1 VTDTDQPVLW
11 ERRDGVGVI
20 TLNRP
25 QAMNALTVGM
35 LETLEQIVD
44 DAEGDPDLR
53 ALVLTAAGEKAFCVG
68 ADLKARAAEYE
79 AGTVHDP
86 LGDLIRRVQ
95 RRFETSDKPIIAA
108 VFGYVLGGGLEMA
121 LACDLRVATEG
132 AQLGFPEARV
142 GSMPGVGGTQRTT
155 RLIGAARA
163 KELMFTCERIP
174 AAKALE
180 WGLINR
186 VVPDGEL
193 MDAVLEL
200 AGKIARN
207 APLSLGRIK
216 AAVNRAQ
223 DVDLDSGL
231 AFEAMCHAVLR
242 HSEDREE
249 GIKAFVEKRTP
260 EFKGR

>member
-1 VTDTDQPVLW
+1 
-11 ERRDGVGVI
+11 
-20 TLNRP
+20 
-25 QAMNALTVGM
+25 MNALTVEM
-35 LETLEQIVD
+35 LETLERIVD
-44 DAEGDPDLR
+44 DAEGDPSLR
-53 ALVLTAAGEKAFCVG
+53 VLVLTAAGEKAFCVG

-95 RRFETSDKPIIAA
+95 RRFETSDKPIVAA
-108 VFGYVLGGGLEMA
+108 LFGYVLGGGLEMA
-121 LACDLRVATEG
+121 LACDIRIAAEG
-132 AQLGFPEARV
+132 TQLGFPEARV
-142 GSMPGVGGTQRTT
+142 GSMPGVGGTQRTP
-155 RLIGAARA
+155 RLIGPARA
-163 KELMFTCERIP
+163 KELMFTGDRID
-174 AAKALE
+174 AETALS
-180 WGLINR
+180 WGLLNR
-186 VVPDGEL
+186 VVPAGEL
-193 MDAVLEL
+193 EDAVAEL

-216 AAVNRAQ
+216 AAVNRAM

-260 EFKGR
+260 KFVGR

>member
-1 VTDTDQPVLW
+1 MSEKTVLW
-11 ERRDGVGVI
+11 EAREGVGVI

-25 QAMNALTVGM
+25 EAMNALTVEM
-35 LETLEQIVD
+35 LQELERIVD
-44 DAEGDPDLR
+44 AVEGDPGIR
-53 ALVLTAAGEKAFCVG
+53 ALILTAAGEKAFCVG

-108 VFGYVLGGGLEMA
+108 LFGYVLGGGLELA
-121 LACDLRVATEG
+121 LACDLRIATEG
-132 AQLGFPEARV
+132 AQLGFPEAKV
-142 GSMPGVGGTQRTT
+142 GSMPGVGGTQRST

-163 KELMFTCERIP
+163 KELMFTGERIP
-174 AAKALE
+174 ATQALD
-180 WGLINR
+180 WGLLNR

-193 MDAVLEL
+193 EKASEEL

-216 AAVNRAQ
+216 AAVNRAL
-223 DVDLDSGL
+223 DVDLESGL

-249 GIKAFVEKRTP
+249 GIKAFVEKRKP

>member
-1 VTDTDQPVLW
+1 MSDQPVLW
-11 ERRDGVGVI
+11 DRRGDYGVI

-25 QAMNALTVGM
+25 EAMNALTVEM
-35 LETLEQIVD
+35 LETLERIVD
-44 DAEGDPDLR
+44 DAEGDPSLR
-53 ALVLTAAGEKAFCVG
+53 VLVLTAAGEKAFCVG

-95 RRFETSDKPIIAA
+95 RRFETSDKPIVAA
-108 VFGYVLGGGLEMA
+108 LFGYVLGGGLEMA
-121 LACDLRVATEG
+121 LACDLRIAAEG
-132 AQLGFPEARV
+132 TQLGFPEARV
-142 GSMPGVGGTQRTT
+142 GSMPGVGGTQRTP
-155 RLIGAARA
+155 RLIGPARA
-163 KELMFTCERIP
+163 KELMFTGDRID
-174 AAKALE
+174 AETALS
-180 WGLINR
+180 WGLLNR
-186 VVPDGEL
+186 VVPAEEL
-193 MDAVLEL
+193 EDAVAEL

-216 AAVNRAQ
+216 AAVNRAM

-260 EFKGR
+260 KFVGR

>member
-1 VTDTDQPVLW
+1 MSEQPVLW
-11 ERRDGVGVI
+11 ERGDGVGII

-25 QAMNALTVGM
+25 QAMNALTVEM
-35 LETLEQIVD
+35 LETLERIVGE
-44 DAEGDPDLR
+44 AEGDPDLR
-53 ALVLTAAGEKAFCVG
+53 VLVLTAAGEKAFCVG

-95 RRFETSDKPIIAA
+95 RRLETSDKPIVAA
-108 VFGYVLGGGLEMA
+108 LFGYVLGGGLEMA
-121 LACDLRVATEG
+121 LACDLRVATES

-155 RLIGAARA
+155 RLIGPARA

-174 AAKALE
+174 ASQALE
-180 WGLINR
+180 WGLLNR
-186 VVPDGEL
+186 VVPDGNLTE
-193 MDAVLEL
+193 AVEEL

-216 AAVNRAQ
+216 AAVNRAL
-223 DVDLDSGL
+223 DVDLDTGL
-231 AFEAMCHAVLR
+231 AYEAMCHAVLR
-242 HSEDREE
+242 HSEDRQE
-249 GIKAFVEKRTP
+249 GIQAFVEKRKP
-260 EFKGR
+260 VFKGR

>member
-1 VTDTDQPVLW
+1 VTEQTVLW
-11 ERRDGVGVI
+11 ERADNVGVI

-25 QAMNALTVGM
+25 DAMNALTVGM
-35 LETLEQIVD
+35 LEELERIVD
-44 DAEGDPDLR
+44 DVEGDPDLR
-53 ALVLTAAGEKAFCVG
+53 VLILTAAGEKAFCVG

-95 RRFETSDKPIIAA
+95 RRFETSDKPIVAA
-108 VFGYVLGGGLEMA
+108 LFGYVLGGGLELA
-121 LACDLRVATEG
+121 LACDLRVATDS

-163 KELMFTCERIP
+163 KELMFTGERIP

-180 WGLINR
+180 WGLVNR

-193 MDAVLEL
+193 TKAAEEL
-200 AGKIARN
+200 ATSIARN

-216 AAVNRAQ
+216 AAVNRAL
-223 DVDLDSGL
+223 DVDLESGL

-249 GIKAFVEKRTP
+249 GIKAFVEKRKP

>member
-1 VTDTDQPVLW
+1 MSDEPVLW
-11 ERRDGVGVI
+11 ERRDGIGVI

-25 QAMNALTVGM
+25 EAMNALTVGM
-35 LETLEQIVD
+35 LETLERIVD
-44 DAEGDPDLR
+44 EAEGDPGLR
-53 ALVLTAAGEKAFCVG
+53 VLVLTAAGEKAFCVG

-95 RRFETSDKPIIAA
+95 RRFETSDKPIVAA
-108 VFGYVLGGGLEMA
+108 LFGYVLGGGLEMA

-142 GSMPGVGGTQRTT
+142 GSMPGVGGTQRTP
-155 RLIGAARA
+155 RIIGAARA
-163 KELMFTCERIP
+163 KELMFTGERIP
-174 AAKALE
+174 AATALE
-180 WGLINR
+180 WGLVNR

-193 MDAVLEL
+193 DDAVDEL
-200 AGKIARN
+200 AAKIARN

-216 AAVNRAQ
+216 AAVNRSQ
-223 DVDLDSGL
+223 DVDLESGL

>member
-1 VTDTDQPVLW
+1 VTDTTVLW
-11 ERRDGVGVI
+11 ERTDAVGVI

-25 QAMNALTVGM
+25 DSMNALTVEM
-35 LETLEQIVD
+35 LEELERIVD
-44 DAEGDPDLR
+44 EAEGDPGVRVLI
-53 ALVLTAAGEKAFCVG
+53 LTAAGEKAFCVG

-95 RRFETSDKPIIAA
+95 RRFESSDTPIIAA
-108 VFGYVLGGGLEMA
+108 LFGYVLGGGLELA
-121 LACDLRVATEG
+121 LACDLRLATDS
-132 AQLGFPEARV
+132 AQFGFPEARV

-163 KELMFTCERIP
+163 KELMFTGERIP
-174 AAKALE
+174 ASKALE
-180 WGLINR
+180 WGLVNR

-193 MDAVLEL
+193 TKAAEEL
-200 AGKIARN
+200 AATIARN

-216 AAVNRAQ
+216 AAVNRAL
-223 DVDLDSGL
+223 DVDLESGL

>member
-1 VTDTDQPVLW
+1 MSDQTVLW
-11 ERRDGVGVI
+11 ERRDNVGFI

-25 QAMNALTVGM
+25 EAMNALTVEM
-35 LETLEQIVD
+35 LEELERIVD
-44 DAEGDPDLR
+44 DVDADPDIR

-108 VFGYVLGGGLEMA
+108 LFGYVLGGGLELA
-121 LACDLRVATEG
+121 LACDLRIATEG

-163 KELMFTCERIP
+163 KELMFTGERIP
-174 AAKALE
+174 AAQALD
-180 WGLINR
+180 WGLVNR

-193 MDAVLEL
+193 EKAAQEF
-200 AGKIARN
+200 AEKIARN

-216 AAVNRAQ
+216 AAVNRAL
-223 DVDLDSGL
+223 DVDLESGL

-249 GIKAFVEKRTP
+249 GIKAFVEKRKP

>member
-1 VTDTDQPVLW
+1 MSDHTVLW
-11 ERRDGVGVI
+11 EPEEGVGFI
-20 TLNRP
+20 ILNRP
-25 QAMNALTVGM
+25 EAMNALTVEM
-35 LETLEQIVD
+35 LEELERIVD
-44 DAEGDPDLR
+44 EVEADTAVR
-53 ALVLTAAGEKAFCVG
+53 VLVLTAAGEKAFCVG

-95 RRFETSDKPIIAA
+95 RRFENSDKPIIAA
-108 VFGYVLGGGLEMA
+108 LFGYVLGGGLELA
-121 LACDLRVATEG
+121 LACDLRIATET
-132 AQLGFPEARV
+132 AQFGFPEARV

-163 KELMFTCERIP
+163 KELMFTAERIP
-174 AAKALE
+174 AAQALE
-180 WGLINR
+180 WGLVNR
-186 VVPDGEL
+186 VVPDGESRK
-193 MDAVLEL
+193 AAREL
-200 AGKIARN
+200 AEKIARN

-216 AAVNRAQ
+216 AAVNRAL
-223 DVDLDSGL
+223 DVDLESGL
-231 AFEAMCHAVLR
+231 AYEAMCHAVLR

>member
-1 VTDTDQPVLW
+1 MSDQTVLW
-11 ERRDGVGVI
+11 ERKEGVGFI

-25 QAMNALTVGM
+25 EAMNALTVEM
-35 LETLEQIVD
+35 LEELERIVD
-44 DAEGDPDLR
+44 EVDTDPDVR

-108 VFGYVLGGGLEMA
+108 LFGYVLGGGLELA
-121 LACDLRVATEG
+121 LACDLRIATEG

-163 KELMFTCERIP
+163 KELMFTGERIP
-174 AAKALE
+174 AAQALD
-180 WGLINR
+180 WGLVNR

-193 MDAVLEL
+193 EKAAQEF
-200 AGKIARN
+200 AEKIARN

-216 AAVNRAQ
+216 AAVNRAL
-223 DVDLDSGL
+223 DVDLESGL

-249 GIKAFVEKRTP
+249 GIKAFVEKRKP